1 MAFAA
6 GLLSFVSPCVLP
18 LIPSYLCVI
27 GGIQMGDLSEKSGK
41 FRPALVIKTLFFV
54 LGFSVI
60 FIALSVVLAASFA
73 LMGNAFRWIGWIS
86 GAVVI
91 ILGLNIIF
99 DFLPFLNYE
108 KRFRLPGAPR
118 GAIGT
123 FLAGAA
129 FGAGWTPCVGPVLA
143 GILLL
148 AAQSGGVPRAVV
160 YLVFFS
166 AGLGLPFVLASAF
179 FDVFAKTKTA
189 LRAHLPMIRRVSGAL
204 LVIMG
209 VIMITGHYRALS
221 GLAAKWQ
228 QSLTNR
234 QNEKSQ
240 SVNAAD
246 STVLQAS
253 AQADDSEMSDN
264 AVPSSVI
271 NAFRNARLP
280 VASRGIDPLDFTL
293 PLLNG
298 ETVKLSDLKGTVVF
312 LNFWATWCGP
322 CRAEMPSMEAVY
334 QKLKDRGF
342 EILAVNI
349 MESPE
354 TAAAFMNE
362 NALTF
367 PTALDAAGG
376 VSARYGIQA
385 IPTSFIIDKRGLI
398 VSRVTGSI
406 DWNTANIIAAL
417 ESLLLN

>member
-54 LGFSVI
+54 LGFSTV

-73 LMGNAFRWIGWIS
+73 LLGNPFRWIGWIS

-108 KRFRLPGAPR
+108 KRFRLPGSSR
-118 GAIGT
+118 GAIGA

-148 AAQSGGVPRAVV
+148 AAQSGGILRAVV
-160 YLVFFS
+160 YLAFFS
-166 AGLGLPFVLASAF
+166 AGLGLPFVIASAF
-179 FDVFAKTKTA
+179 FDFFAKTKTA
-189 LRAHLPMIRRVSGAL
+189 LRAHLPLIRRVSGAL

-209 VIMITGHYRALS
+209 VLIISGHYRALS

-228 QSLTNR
+228 ESLSSK
-234 QNEKSQ
+234 NEKI
-240 SVNAAD
+240 NTAD
-246 STVLQAS
+246 SMALLAS
-253 AQADDSEMSDN
+253 APGDAVSDT
-264 AVPSSVI
+264 ALPSSVI
-271 NAFRNARLP
+271 SAFKNARLP
-280 VASRGIDPLDFTL
+280 VASNGVVPPDFTL

-298 ETVKLSDLKGTVVF
+298 ETVKLSDLKGQVVF
-312 LNFWATWCGP
+312 LNFWASWCGP
-322 CRAEMPSMEAVY
+322 CRAEMPSMEALY
-334 QKLKDRGF
+334 QRLKDRGF

-349 MESPE
+349 QESPE
-354 TAAAFMNE
+354 TAAAFMTK

-367 PTALDAAGG
+367 PTALDSTGS
-376 VSARYGIQA
+376 VSDRYGIRA
-385 IPTSFIIDKRGLI
+385 IPSSFIIDKRGLF

-406 DWNTANIIAAL
+406 NWNTPSIIAAM
-417 ESLLLN
+417 ESLF